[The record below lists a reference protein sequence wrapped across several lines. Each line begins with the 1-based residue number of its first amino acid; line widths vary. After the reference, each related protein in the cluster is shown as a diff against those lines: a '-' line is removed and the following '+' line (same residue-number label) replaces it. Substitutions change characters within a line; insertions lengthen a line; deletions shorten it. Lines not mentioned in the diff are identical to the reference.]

1 VTSRA
6 SRSPLEELRAVAAGI
21 APAPDA
27 MASYLAKVRTGAYAV
42 TDADVEA
49 LKAAGSTE
57 DEIFEQTAAAAVGE
71 GFRRLD
77 AAMRAIG

>member
-21 APAPDA
+21 APAPEA
-27 MASYLAKVRTGAYAV
+27 MGSYLAKVRAGAYAV
-42 TDADVEA
+42 TDADVDA
-49 LKAAGSTE
+49 LKASGLTE
-57 DEIFEQTAAAAVGE
+57 DEIFEQTVAAAVGE

-77 AAMRAIG
+77 TAIRAIG